1 MFKASDIKK
10 VTQKLK
16 AGFICASLMQSNTD
30 SASCHPNTGAMEMIG
45 KERIKNDFL
54 TLTG

>member
-16 AGFICASLMQSNTD
+16 AEFICASLMQPNTD
-30 SASCHPNTGAMEMIG
+30 SASCHPNAGAMEMIE
-45 KERIKNDFL
+45 KQLMKK
-54 TLTG
+54 